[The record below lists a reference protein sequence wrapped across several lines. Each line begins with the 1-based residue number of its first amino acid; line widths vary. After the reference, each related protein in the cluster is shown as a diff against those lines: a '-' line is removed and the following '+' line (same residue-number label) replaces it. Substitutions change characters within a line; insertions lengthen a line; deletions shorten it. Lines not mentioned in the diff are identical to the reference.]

1 MGLAVALVVSLLGW
15 TVWQQQGSRVA
26 LFVCFASVAAAT
38 LDAVWAQVSTGRVT
52 ATVTAG
58 RADVVVGEPVPLT
71 VALAGAH
78 QWVDVSVAPFGPQ
91 SRGADVPGELTMAGR
106 AASRGVVRSVEVELV
121 GRGLAGFVWCAR
133 RRTVALPR
141 PVHVGPRP
149 VPAPEALPELARS
162 WGEGPARPAPSGDQ
176 VRGVRPYQPGDPMA
190 RVHWRATARDLSGD
204 LVVKEVE
211 DTGAP
216 RLLVVLDL
224 GRGGAG
230 AEAAAGRAAWYAG
243 EGLARG
249 YQVELSTYEPGRGP
263 VAGEVTSAVEVLR
276 RLAAAG
282 TGGPARPAE
291 PRRRG
296 VVVVTDQGDEWH

>member
-1 MGLAVALVVSLLGW
+1 
-15 TVWQQQGSRVA
+15 
-26 LFVCFASVAAAT
+26 
-38 LDAVWAQVSTGRVT
+38 
-52 ATVTAG
+52 
-58 RADVVVGEPVPLT
+58 
-71 VALAGAH
+71 
-78 QWVDVSVAPFGPQ
+78 
-91 SRGADVPGELTMAGR
+91 
-106 AASRGVVRSVEVELV
+106 
-121 GRGLAGFVWCAR
+121 
-133 RRTVALPR
+133 
-141 PVHVGPRP
+141 
-149 VPAPEALPELARS
+149 
-162 WGEGPARPAPSGDQ
+162 
-176 VRGVRPYQPGDPMA
+176 MA

-216 RLLVVLDL
+216 RLLVILDL

-230 AEAAAGRAAWYAG
+230 AEAAAGRAAWYAD